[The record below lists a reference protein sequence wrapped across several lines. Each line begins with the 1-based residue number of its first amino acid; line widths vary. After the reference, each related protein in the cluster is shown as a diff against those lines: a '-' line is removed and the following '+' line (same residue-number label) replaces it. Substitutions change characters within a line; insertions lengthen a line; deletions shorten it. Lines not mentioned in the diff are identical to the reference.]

1 MRAPSREKR
10 MDEKVE
16 LKSVKYELSDKKYL
30 KDFIKSTEVKVVEG
44 VNGKSKPIIKI
55 ESSNTILIRGL
66 ESEINREN
74 YENAKLK
81 GCIYK
86 GSCSK
91 DNCVICPYFTPRKSL
106 SLDDIKKSY
115 PYFGVEDRGP
125 SVEDKVIR
133 KEMIREGLKKLKKVD
148 ALLEKVTKMALLGDS
163 CEFISIKTGIPK
175 ATVSDMLKRA
185 NEFFSKLS

>member
-1 MRAPSREKR
+1 MRAPFEELR

-55 ESSNTILIRGL
+55 ELSNTILIRGL

-91 DNCVICPYFTPRKSL
+91 DNCVICPYFSPRKSL

-133 KEMIREGLKKLKKVD
+133 KEMIREGLKKLREKD

-175 ATVSDMLKRA
+175 STVSDMLKKA
-185 NEFFSKLS
+185 NEFFSKLN

>member
-148 ALLEKVTKMALLGDS
+148 ALLEKVTKMALLVDT
-163 CEFISIKTGIPK
+163 CEFIEMQTGIPK
-175 ATVSDMLKRA
+175 STVSDMLKKA
-185 NEFFSKLS
+185 NEFFSKLN

>member
-1 MRAPSREKR
+1 

-55 ESSNTILIRGL
+55 ELSNTILIRGL

-91 DNCVICPYFTPRKSL
+91 DNCVICPYFSPRKSL

-133 KEMIREGLKKLKKVD
+133 KEMIREGLKKLREKD

-175 ATVSDMLKRA
+175 STVSDMLKKA
-185 NEFFSKLS
+185 NEFFSKLN

>member
-133 KEMIREGLKKLKKVD
+133 KEMIREGLKKLKKKDVVL
-148 ALLEKVTKMALLGDS
+148 ARITKMALLGDS
-163 CEFISIKTGIPK
+163 CEFIEIKTGIPK
-175 ATVSDMLKRA
+175 STVSDMLKKA
-185 NEFFSKLS
+185 NEFFSKLN

>member
-175 ATVSDMLKRA
+175 STVSDMLKRA

>member
-1 MRAPSREKR
+1 

-16 LKSVKYELSDKKYL
+16 LKSVKYELSDSSYEKSFRKS
-30 KDFIKSTEVKVVEG
+30 KDFKVVEG
-44 VNGKSKPIIKI
+44 VNGKKRKPVIKI

-81 GCIYK
+81 ECIYK

-91 DNCVICPYFTPRKSL
+91 DNCDICPYFTPRKSL

-115 PYFGVEDRGP
+115 PYFGVVDRGP

-148 ALLEKVTKMALLGDS
+148 ALLEKVTKMALLGDT
-163 CEFISIKTGIPK
+163 CEFIALQTGIPK
-175 ATVSDMLKRA
+175 STVSDMLKKA

>member
-1 MRAPSREKR
+1 

-66 ESEINREN
+66 ESETNREN

-175 ATVSDMLKRA
+175 STVSDMLKRA

>member
-91 DNCVICPYFTPRKSL
+91 DNCDICPYFTPRKSL

-115 PYFGVEDRGP
+115 LYFGVEDRGP

-148 ALLEKVTKMALLGDS
+148 ALLEKVTKMALLGDT
-163 CEFISIKTGIPK
+163 CEFIEMQTGIPK
-175 ATVSDMLKRA
+175 STVSDMLKKA

>member
-1 MRAPSREKR
+1 MRAPFEELR
-10 MDEKVE
+10 MDEKIE

-91 DNCVICPYFTPRKSL
+91 DNCVICPYFSPRKSL

-133 KEMIREGLKKLKKVD
+133 KEMIREGLKKLREKD
-148 ALLEKVTKMALLGDS
+148 ALLEKVTKMAILGDS

-175 ATVSDMLKRA
+175 STVSDMLKKA
-185 NEFFSKLS
+185 NEFFSKLN